1 MRMKWL
7 VCVLLV
13 SLAWGQAARSAP
25 PPQPAPAPST
35 SQPAPADTSA
45 SVPNDAAVLT
55 ITGVCDS
62 HQKPPAASATADC
75 KTIIT
80 KAEFE
85 TLVNALAPNATPQM
99 KKQLASVLPGLMA
112 MSNQAKERGI
122 DQTEQY
128 TKTLEYVKMQLL
140 SNQLQRKL
148 QEEAADI
155 SDADVEK
162 YYKDNPD
169 AFEQYN
175 LDRIFVPRS
184 KQVEAQAA
192 DDDDKERKLTAEQKK
207 AKEDAEQAKKQEN
220 EKAMTELA
228 EKLRTRAAAGEDTT
242 KLQKEAFEAAGM
254 KIEAP
259 TVNLPSV
266 RRNGLPQAQTV
277 VFDLKPGEVSQVI
290 SDGGGHY
297 IYKMN
302 SKAMMPLDQAKTEIH
317 TRLQKDRM
325 REKTDKLNA
334 SFSSVSNEAY
344 FGPAGVGPTPP
355 VRMQRPRPGM
365 PPSAQPAAGQAP
377 APQKD

>member
-1 MRMKWL
+1 MRMRWL
-7 VCVLLV
+7 VCVLLGT
-13 SLAWGQAARSAP
+13 LAWGQAARSAP
-25 PPQPAPAPST
+25 PPQPAPAPAT
-35 SQPAPADTSA
+35 SDTSA
-45 SVPNDAAVLT
+45 SVPDDAAVLT
-55 ITGVCDS
+55 VTGVCDS
-62 HQKPPAASATADC
+62 QKPGAASAAADC

-85 TLVNALAPNATPQM
+85 RLVNALVPNATAQQ
-99 KKQLASVLPGLMA
+99 KKQLASVLPRLMA
-112 MSNQAKERGI
+112 MSNQAKERGM

-128 TKTLEYVKMQLL
+128 SKALEFLKMQAL
-140 SNQLQRKL
+140 STQLQRKL

-155 SDADVEK
+155 SDADIEK

-184 KQVEAQAA
+184 KQVAAEAA
-192 DDDDKERKLTAEQKK
+192 DGDDKEQKLTAQQKK

-228 EKLRTRAAAGEDTT
+228 EKLRTRAAAGEDIT

-254 KIEAP
+254 KIETTA
-259 TVNLPSV
+259 VNLPSV

-290 SDGGGHY
+290 SDAGGHY
-297 IYKMN
+297 IYKLN
-302 SKAMMPLDQAKTEIH
+302 SKTMMPLDQAKTEIRG
-317 TRLQKDRM
+317 RLQNDRM

-344 FGPAGVGPTPP
+344 FGPAGAGPTPP
-355 VRMQRPRPGM
+355 LRLPRPRSGM
-365 PPSAQPAAGQAP
+365 PPAEQPAAGQAP